1 MRYLLLILAG
11 ALSLWAQS
19 EAELRRFFE
28 GKKVRVKLDLPATQL
43 GADVA
48 WNAQPGLD
56 FARYS
61 QRLRQYGKSLYDGDE
76 VMVTGVRVKS
86 RNIEFHLGGGG
97 YGTFWDDSG
106 NVTVTTVPK
115 SSRETQVEREL
126 RNEKDPKRRETL
138 NRELA

>member
-61 QRLRQYGKSLYDGDE
+61 QRLRQYGKSLHDGDE

-106 NVTVTTVPK
+106 TSP
-115 SSRETQVEREL
+115 SRPCPRAAG
-126 RNEKDPKRRETL
+126 KRRWSANCGTRKIRSGARL
-138 NRELA
+138 